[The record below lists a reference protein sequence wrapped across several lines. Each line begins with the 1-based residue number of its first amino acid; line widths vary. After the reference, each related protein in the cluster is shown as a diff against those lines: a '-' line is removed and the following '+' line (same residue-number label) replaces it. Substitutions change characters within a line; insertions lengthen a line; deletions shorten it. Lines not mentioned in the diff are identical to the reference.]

1 MDNFNMDTQQIIGY
15 ILLASPFVAV
25 TILGGKMIGWLEILC
40 VWLLVIG
47 VVTVLSF
54 GLYLITN

>member
-25 TILGGKMIGWLEILC
+25 TIIGGKMVGWLEILF

-47 VVTVLSF
+47 VVGVLSF
-54 GLYLITN
+54 GIYLITN